1 MATKGDAPKG
11 LWVSVDRVEYVPGAS
26 GPPDRP
32 HQFVYYITIHND
44 SPHAVTVTG
53 RKWIVKNA
61 QGHRTVIEGDGVVGQ
76 FPRLTP
82 GDQFHYNSYHLV
94 DSDSEAET
102 PHPSDG
108 DESEERKQGGGSVSI
123 WEKGGVAALNRGPVC
138 GDGCWAESEWI
149 TTAFSFL
156 GIKYTY

>member
-1 MATKGDAPKG
+1 MGWEENRVMAAQGDAPKG

-32 HQFVYYITIHND
+32 HQFVYYITIHNEC
-44 SPHAVTVTG
+44 PYAVTIIG
-53 RKWIVKNA
+53 RKWVVKNA

-94 DSDSEAET
+94 DSDSEAEGAYT
-102 PHPSDG
+102 AKD
-108 DESEERKQGGGSVSI
+108 
-123 WEKGGVAALNRGPVC
+123 EKGNALVVRIP
-138 GDGCWAESEWI
+138 
-149 TTAFSFL
+149 AFEL
-156 GIKYTY
+156 TIPIA

>member
-1 MATKGDAPKG
+1 MGLVEEAGWEEKWMMATKGDAPKG

-61 QGHRTVIEGDGVVGQ
+61 V
-76 FPRLTP
+76 TP
-82 GDQFHYNSYHLV
+82 SLCL
-94 DSDSEAET
+94 SA
-102 PHPSDG
+102 
-108 DESEERKQGGGSVSI
+108 
-123 WEKGGVAALNRGPVC
+123 
-138 GDGCWAESEWI
+138 
-149 TTAFSFL
+149 
-156 GIKYTY
+156 

>member
-1 MATKGDAPKG
+1 MKAARRLNMRLVEGAGWEEKRSMATKGDAPKG

-94 DSDSEAET
+94 DSDSEAEGAYMAK
-102 PHPSDG
+102 D
-108 DESEERKQGGGSVSI
+108 
-123 WEKGGVAALNRGPVC
+123 EKGNALVVRIP
-138 GDGCWAESEWI
+138 
-149 TTAFSFL
+149 AFEL
-156 GIKYTY
+156 TIPIA

>member
-1 MATKGDAPKG
+1 MASKGDAPKS

-44 SPHAVTVTG
+44 SPHAVTITG

-94 DSDSEAET
+94 DSDSEAE
-102 PHPSDG
+102 G
-108 DESEERKQGGGSVSI
+108 AYMAKDEKDN
-123 WEKGGVAALNRGPVC
+123 ALVVRIP
-138 GDGCWAESEWI
+138 
-149 TTAFSFL
+149 AFEL
-156 GIKYTY
+156 TIPIA